1 MSDSSD
7 QPSTQAMS
15 SDERIEEIR
24 QLVLTR
30 KAALMEEFR
39 QEQEKSKNDMAAF
52 EEHIRQVVENVKT
65 KIKNNKAR
73 SNLISHLDDL
83 SFEELV
89 ALEETRKRG
98 DTEFSSSEVTTHL
111 DTTLEAGDQRS
122 EARRTAG

>member
-1 MSDSSD
+1 
-7 QPSTQAMS
+7 MS